1 MGIASMTGFGRGEAS
16 VNGVIATVEISS
28 VNRKQLD
35 CNVTLPPHLN
45 SLEPQIQSA
54 VRSRLSRGYVR
65 VTTTLNQEASSVDST
80 NIDLWQQQITTLR
93 QAAAKLNLPDD
104 LTASTLLRLDAA
116 NIHNIPLDAAWE
128 AIEPALTAA
137 LNELSAMRHQ
147 EGTTISTDL
156 IQRLETLQ
164 QIKAA
169 IAQRAPTVPLL
180 WRDTLQTRLTSL
192 LEGQAT
198 VPDPDSLAREVALFA
213 DRCDISEE
221 LTRLA
226 SHFDQTLTMLNGS
239 DPCGRPLDFICQE
252 LFREINTIGSKANDA
267 TITRHVIAFKTALET
282 LREQVQNLE

>member
-1 MGIASMTGFGRGEAS
+1 
-16 VNGVIATVEISS
+16 
-28 VNRKQLD
+28 
-35 CNVTLPPHLN
+35 
-45 SLEPQIQSA
+45 

-137 LNELSAMRHQ
+137 LNKLSAMRHQ